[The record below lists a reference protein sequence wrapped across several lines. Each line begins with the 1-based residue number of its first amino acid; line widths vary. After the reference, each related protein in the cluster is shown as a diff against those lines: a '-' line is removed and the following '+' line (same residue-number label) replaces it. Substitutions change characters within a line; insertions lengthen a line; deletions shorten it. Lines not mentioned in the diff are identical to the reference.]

1 MLITEIE
8 LLFLHKFEIF
18 VRNVKKKKKTLQFF
32 MLAADLLWKKSQ
44 DFLSKYLLI
53 DI

>member
-18 VRNVKKKKKTLQFF
+18 VRNVKKKNLQFF